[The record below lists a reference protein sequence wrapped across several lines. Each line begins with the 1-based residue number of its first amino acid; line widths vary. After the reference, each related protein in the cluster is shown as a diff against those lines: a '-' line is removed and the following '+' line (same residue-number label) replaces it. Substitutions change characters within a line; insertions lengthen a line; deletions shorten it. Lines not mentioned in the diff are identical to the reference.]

1 MQFRLPQQLQNE
13 LVAYDPALKAL
24 ARQQKPKSS
33 SKKPKFPFGKP
44 NNLIPSDVIRQS
56 LIDDAIEHIN
66 NNPAPDRYHVFKRL
80 KNVGTPEAISMTNAI
95 IYYYESVW
103 YAAWLPPQGKED
115 EYLFG
120 YSIAYK
126 DTDTCR
132 KKLSSVIQRNF
143 AELTESVQYGKPFFR
158 FYTTTVTKQDILDG
172 CRVIGW
178 NIPAV
183 PTYYQKSRDLRV
195 AINGFEATFRKTVP
209 IWDDSRGIYDRLL
222 SDRIANIL
230 FESGDL
236 NENVKEQI
244 FNDPDWKP
252 SYQTFQHL
260 ILEHSLTSGY
270 RGDDYQKYN
279 KVLHIIDKPFFR
291 KWIQERCNEC
301 IENLNDPENNLIR
314 NVKRPWKLIHHLI
327 RRICQV
333 HSIWPECPID
343 HYQNYLDV
351 LMGTRISNVAHE
363 ETVEWIRDHM
373 PVASFFNE
381 LSKNYEKS
389 KEEQRQRGSTYYD
402 STELGISI
410 YPFPN
415 WDDTC
420 SMIRTLITNGVEV
433 PVPKRWRIEEF
444 HDTIQAEAWKIKNP
458 NEKLPQD
465 LFPTPIKLEYQGE
478 NWTFFQPHDTHQLA
492 LWGQA
497 VRNCIG
503 SASSYAEGV
512 RKKVHFL
519 VLCMVNNKPRF
530 TVQLD
535 VHMGMMSVKQIVGLS
550 NSRLSQLD
558 RDLYTTTF
566 GEALKL
572 REAELVQ

>member
-24 ARQQKPKSS
+24 TRQQNPKSS
-33 SKKPKFPFGKP
+33 NKKPKFPLGKP

-56 LIDDAIEHIN
+56 LVDDAIEHIN
-66 NNPAPDRYHVFKRL
+66 SNPAPDRYHVFKRL
-80 KNVGTPEAISMTNAI
+80 KNVATPGATSDTHAI

-103 YAAWLPPQGKED
+103 YAAWLPPQSKED

-126 DTDTCR
+126 DTETSR
-132 KKLSSVIQRNF
+132 KRLSSLIQRNYSG
-143 AELTESVQYGKPFFR
+143 LTESVQYGKSFFR
-158 FYTTTVTKQDILDG
+158 FYTATVTKKEIING
-172 CRVIGW
+172 SEVRGW
-178 NIPAV
+178 NIPLV
-183 PTYYQKSRDLRV
+183 PSYYQKSGNIRV
-195 AINGFEATFRKTVP
+195 AINSFETTFKETLP
-209 IWDDSRGIYDRLL
+209 TWEDSRGLYDRLR
-222 SDRIANIL
+222 SDKIANIL
-230 FESGDL
+230 FENGDL
-236 NENVKEQI
+236 DETIRTQV
-244 FNDPDWKP
+244 FDDPDWKP

-260 ILEHSLTSGY
+260 ILEHALTSSH
-270 RGDDYQKYN
+270 RGDDLRRYN

-291 KWIQERCNEC
+291 KWIQELCNEC
-301 IENLNDPENNLIR
+301 IENLNDPENNLVR
-314 NVKRPWKLIHHLI
+314 NIKRPWKLIHHLVK
-327 RRICQV
+327 RIYQV
-333 HSIWPECPID
+333 HSIWPECPLD

-351 LMGTRISNVAHE
+351 LMGNKINSVGHE
-363 ETVEWIRDHM
+363 ETVEWIRNHM

-402 STELGISI
+402 SAALGISI

-512 RKKVHFL
+512 RKKQHFL

-550 NSRLSQLD
+550 NSRLSELD
-558 RDLYTTTF
+558 RDLYTKTF